1 MIREIGREREN
12 KNRTLFEQNQQ
23 TLFNQQPVHV
33 TLVHISSWDQLKT
46 TKNRSGPLTNFG
58 GCSQPCD
65 AEVVRRKDNK
75 KTKKEIGWK
84 TSDYAV
90 GAFAFRNIGRR
101 GGTAF
106 RRESI
111 SAERAWL
118 ITPMVMNVA
127 FFYLF
132 LVLSC
137 SFLSVCTK
145 MFSFEISS
153 GTFGL
158 PNVPPRAG
166 RKIKHQQKEFLIVVK
181 LFFGVPAISAV

>member
-75 KTKKEIGWK
+75 KTKKETGWK

-90 GAFAFRNIGRR
+90 GASAFRNIGRR
-101 GGTAF
+101 GRNGVSKGKYLRWESMINYSDGHE
-106 RRESI
+106 RRLILFIFSSI
-111 SAERAWL
+111 
-118 ITPMVMNVA
+118 P
-127 FFYLF
+127 
-132 LVLSC
+132 LVFKRLHEDV
-137 SFLSVCTK
+137 LVW
-145 MFSFEISS
+145 
-153 GTFGL
+153 
-158 PNVPPRAG
+158 N
-166 RKIKHQQKEFLIVVK
+166 
-181 LFFGVPAISAV
+181 